1 MAYTSVIPVHRLDR
15 SIEYVKDKEK
25 TTQKADS
32 LEAAID
38 YAMNRTK
45 TEQAVF
51 EDTIGCT
58 NENAYADMVATKKRF
73 HKMGGVEGY
82 HLVQSF
88 AEGEV
93 TPELAHLIGQEL
105 ADRLLKGQYEVVI
118 TTHLNTRHYHKDNKT
133 EMFLDYSELLNS
145 LDSGISAQITINNRR
160 INKEEFEKS
169 ILLPMKEDG
178 LDHYREEYN
187 EMLLSKIT
195 GTNNSIYQ
203 ERYLTVSVHKRSI
216 DDARTYFARIG
227 TDIVTHL
234 AKLSSTAEGLDA
246 ESRLQIFRDFFKGD
260 VPQAFPFDL
269 KQFAKKGTS
278 FKDWMCPDSMEFER
292 DHFKIGDR
300 YGRVLYMQD
309 YASYVKDDMISEL
322 CDFSRNLMLSID
334 ILPVP
339 TDEAVREIQ
348 NRLLGVETNVTNWQ
362 RRQNANNNFSAI
374 VPYDMELQRKETK
387 EMLDDLT
394 TRDQRMMFGILTM
407 VHLADSKKQ
416 LDSDTELIL
425 SIARKHLCQMAT
437 LKWQQVDGLNTV
449 LPYGLRKINAL
460 RTLTTEST
468 AVLIPFHTQEILQ
481 PGGIYYGQNAV
492 SKNLLVADRKKLM
505 NGNSFRLGVSG
516 SGKSFSAKEEI
527 VHLALST
534 DDDILILD
542 PESEFT
548 KLVEALG
555 GQVVKVSATS
565 DNHLNAMDMDAAY
578 GNEKNPLIEKSEFI
592 LSVFEQL
599 VGAGNLS
606 AKEKSILDRC
616 AADVYRD
623 YIRSGY
629 TGEVPTLKDMYRQL
643 MLQPEEEA
651 RGLALSSELFINGSL
666 NTFAQPTNVNK
677 KNRIMD
683 YDIRELGEQLM
694 PLGML
699 VTLDSIFNRVIQ
711 NWKEGKT
718 TWIFADEFYL
728 LFRYEYSANFF
739 YRLYKRI
746 RKYNGFVTG
755 LTQNV
760 EELLKSDTARLM
772 LANSEFLIL
781 LNQASTDREELAA
794 LLNISENQ
802 LSYITNVSVGSGL
815 IRCSGNIVPFEN
827 TFPKNTDLY
836 KLMTTKPG
844 ES

>member
-1 MAYTSVIPVHRLDR
+1 MIKTLHQAMKMDREKFRVPRSVQQAIPIQRIWPDGVFQSGTKFSKSFRFSDINYAIA
-15 SIEYVKDKEK
+15 SKE
-25 TTQKADS
+25 D
-32 LEAAID
+32 
-38 YAMNRTK
+38 
-45 TEQAVF
+45 
-51 EDTIGCT
+51 
-58 NENAYADMVATKKRF
+58 
-73 HKMGGVEGY
+73 
-82 HLVQSF
+82 
-88 AEGEV
+88 
-93 TPELAHLIGQEL
+93 
-105 ADRLLKGQYEVVI
+105 
-118 TTHLNTRHYHKDNKT
+118 KT
-133 EMFLDYSELLNS
+133 EMFLDYSELLNA
-145 LDSGISAQITINNRR
+145 LDSGASAKITLNNRR
-160 INKEEFEKS
+160 INKEEFEAS
-169 ILLPMKEDG
+169 LLLPMKEDG
-178 LDHYREEYN
+178 LDVYRKEYN
-187 EMLLSKIT
+187 EMLLSKVS

-203 ERYLTVSVHKRSI
+203 ERYLTVSVHKKNI
-216 DDARTYFARIG
+216 DEARTYFARVG
-227 TDIVTHL
+227 TDIITHL
-234 AKLSSTAEGLDA
+234 SKLSSVGEELDA
-246 ESRLQIFRDFFKGD
+246 EQRLQIFRDFFQAD
-260 VPQAFPFDL
+260 QPQCFPFDM
-269 KQFAKKGTS
+269 KAFAKKGRS
-278 FKDWMCPDSMEFER
+278 FKDWICPQSMEFSK
-292 DHFKIGDR
+292 DCFKINER
-300 YGRVLYMQD
+300 FGRVLYMQD

-322 CDFSRNLMLSID
+322 CDLSRDLMLSID

-374 VPYDMELQRKETK
+374 VPYDMEQQRKETK

-407 VHLADSKKQ
+407 VHMADSKKQ
-416 LDSDTELIL
+416 LDSDTESIL
-425 SIARKHLCQMAT
+425 AVARKHLCQMAT
-437 LKWQQVDGLNTV
+437 LKWQQADGLNTV
-449 LPYGLRKINAL
+449 LPYGIRKINAL

-468 AVLIPFHTQEILQ
+468 AVLIPFHTQEIMQ

-492 SKNLLVADRKKLM
+492 SKNMLVADRRKLL

-527 VHLALST
+527 VDLALST
-534 DDDILILD
+534 EDDILILD
-542 PESEFT
+542 PESEFGS
-548 KLVEALG
+548 LVEALNG
-555 GQVVKVSATS
+555 EVITISATS
-565 DNHLNAMDMDAAY
+565 NTHLNALDMDSAY
-578 GNEKNPLIEKSEFI
+578 GNDKNPLIEKSEFI
-592 LSVFEQL
+592 LSLFEQL

-616 AADVYRD
+616 TADVYRD

-629 TGEVPTLKDMYRQL
+629 QGEVPTLKDLYRQL

-666 NTFAQPTNVNK
+666 NTFAQKTNVDTK
-677 KNRIMD
+677 KRIIA

-711 NWKEGKT
+711 NWKKGRT

-728 LFRYEYSANFF
+728 LFRYQYSADFF

-746 RKYNGFVTG
+746 RKYHGFVTG

-781 LNQASTDREELAA
+781 LNQATTDRDELAS

-802 LSYITNVSVGSGL
+802 LSYITNIGAGKGL
-815 IRCSGNIVPFEN
+815 IRCSGNLVPFEN
-827 TFPKNTDLY
+827 SFPKNTKLY
-836 KLMTTKPG
+836 RLMTTKPG
-844 ES
+844 EC

>member
-1 MAYTSVIPVHRLDR
+1 MIKTLSQALRM
-15 SIEYVKDKEK
+15 DKERFKVPKSVQQAIPIQQIWPDGIFQQGTKFSK
-25 TTQKADS
+25 T
-32 LEAAID
+32 
-38 YAMNRTK
+38 Y
-45 TEQAVF
+45 
-51 EDTIGCT
+51 
-58 NENAYADMVATKKRF
+58 RF
-73 HKMGGVEGY
+73 TDINY
-82 HLVQSF
+82 YIAS
-88 AEGEV
+88 
-93 TPELAHLIGQEL
+93 
-105 ADRLLKGQYEVVI
+105 
-118 TTHLNTRHYHKDNKT
+118 KDNKT

-416 LDSDTELIL
+416 LDSDTELLL

-836 KLMTTKPG
+836 KLMTTKL
-844 ES
+844 SDMSDNLVN